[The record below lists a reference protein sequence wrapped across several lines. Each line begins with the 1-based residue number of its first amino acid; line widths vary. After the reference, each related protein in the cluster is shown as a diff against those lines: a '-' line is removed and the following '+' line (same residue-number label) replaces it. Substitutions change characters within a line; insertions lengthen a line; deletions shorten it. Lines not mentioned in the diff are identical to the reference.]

1 MQLGTSLATCP
12 RPSVTLLKAFRNVTK
27 PGPKAEAER
36 VRSRS
41 PKVYDQCISYVKYTS
56 GDRGP
61 KRSSAL
67 ILLNLEGHPLGDLS

>member
-1 MQLGTSLATCP
+1 MFIILLRHMYSITSQIS
-12 RPSVTLLKAFRNVTK
+12 RFVTK

-56 GDRGP
+56 EPKEETKPPQEEQKGDTPGVWY
-61 KRSSAL
+61 S
-67 ILLNLEGHPLGDLS
+67 